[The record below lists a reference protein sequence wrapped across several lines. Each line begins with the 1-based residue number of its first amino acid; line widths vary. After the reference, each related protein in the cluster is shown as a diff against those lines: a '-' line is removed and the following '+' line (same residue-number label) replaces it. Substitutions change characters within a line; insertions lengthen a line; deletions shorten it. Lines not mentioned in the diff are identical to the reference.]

1 MITFLQHGRGEPPGL
16 IEEICVERGL
26 DFECIPVYETLDL
39 PCVSSSHLVILGG
52 QMSVNDDR
60 EFPFLEAEREIV
72 RDYLRC
78 GRPVL
83 GICLGAQQ
91 IARACGARVYPLV
104 REIGWSEVRRVSEGR
119 LDGFP
124 ARAAVFQWHG
134 DTFDL
139 PGKSLLEYTGSR
151 VKHQAFTIRSALGV
165 QFHIEMTGDLI
176 ERWCRD
182 LEPEQRRQILSET
195 DRYLAG
201 STALCRRMMDWFIG
215 EMQR

>member
-1 MITFLQHGRGEPPGL
+1 MITIFQHGRGEPPGL
-16 IEEICVERGL
+16 IEEICIERGL
-26 DFECIPVYETLDL
+26 LYECIPVYEMQEI
-39 PCVSSSHLVILGG
+39 PPVSSSHLVILGG

-60 EFPFLEAEREIV
+60 EFPFLGAEREIIKEF
-72 RDYLRC
+72 LRC

-104 REIGWSEVRRVSEGR
+104 REIGWSRVRRVPEGR
-119 LDGFP
+119 LAGFP

-139 PGKSLLEYTGSR
+139 PQRSRLEYAGHR
-151 VKHQAFTIRSALGV
+151 VRHQAFTLGSALGV
-165 QFHIEMTGDLI
+165 QFHIEMTGELI
-176 ERWCRD
+176 ERWCTG
-182 LEPEQRRQILSET
+182 LEPEQRRRILSET
-195 DRYLAG
+195 DRYISG
-201 STALCRRMMDWFIG
+201 STALCRRLMDWFIG